1 MVSGCAPA
9 NESDLATGTTAP
21 AGAQA
26 AGQFWTFTMSN
37 SGRRAFWRKASSFA
51 EIGDFGAEP
60 RMHVT
65 LTRVASREKRVYA
78 RLDALWRV
86 ITTIAISRRHARP
99 SADGAP
105 ALLAKTLCLESF
117 VGPSGPSCLIGG
129 GFWPAAGYSGF
140 VKPCSG

>member
-86 ITTIAISRRHARP
+86 ITTIAIPRGHARP

-129 GFWPAAGYSGF
+129 GFLARRRLF
-140 VKPCSG
+140 RFC

>member
-37 SGRRAFWRKASSFA
+37 SGCQASLSRKASSFA

-78 RLDALWRV
+78 RLDALWRA
-86 ITTIAISRRHARP
+86 ITTIANTYMRARP
-99 SADGAP
+99 NADGA
-105 ALLAKTLCLESF
+105 
-117 VGPSGPSCLIGG
+117 
-129 GFWPAAGYSGF
+129 
-140 VKPCSG
+140 